1 MSTTYLFLAPG
12 FEEIEALTPVDL
24 LRRAGVDVQTVA
36 VGETRY
42 VTGAHVVTVE
52 ADLLL
57 ADEDMTE
64 AEMLIAPGGMP
75 GAQNLYE
82 SPQVRRLFE
91 RQAERGAHVAAIC
104 AAPAVL
110 LAQIGVLSGKKATC
124 YPGFEKMLKDG
135 DATYINERVVT
146 DGNIITAN
154 GPSSAMPFALA
165 LVEALRPGESAK
177 VAAGLLC

>member
-42 VTGAHVVTVE
+42 VTGAHGVTVE

-64 AEMLIAPGGMP
+64 ADMLIAPGGMP
-75 GAQNLYE
+75 GAQNLYD
-82 SPQVRRLFE
+82 SQRVRQLFE
-91 RQAERGAHVAAIC
+91 RQAARGAYVAAIC

-110 LAQIGVLSGKKATC
+110 LAAIGVLKGKNATC
-124 YPGFEKMLKDG
+124 YPGFEKMLEEG
-135 DATYINERVVT
+135 GATHREGRVVA

-154 GPSSAMPFALA
+154 GPASAMAFALA
-165 LVEALRPGESAK
+165 LVDALLPGKADE
-177 VAAGLLC
+177 VGRGLLC